1 MRKLHI
7 LVIRSYLGPLVMTFF
22 IALFIL
28 LMQFLWKYIDD
39 LVGKGL
45 EWYIIAE
52 LLFYASSTFVPL
64 ALPLAVLLSSIMT
77 FGNLGEHYE
86 LVAMKASG
94 ISLRKIMSPLIV
106 VSVAIS
112 VFAFLFSNNVLPV
125 ANLKFKSL
133 LYDVRQQKLALNI
146 KEGVFYNGIENFVI
160 RVGQK
165 DPDGQTIH
173 DVMIYNHSDQL
184 GNTRLTTA
192 QSGKMR
198 MTADQHYLQFTL
210 FDGIDYQEKT
220 DQRSY
225 RKTRPFQITHFGET
239 VRYFDLGS
247 FALNRTDEVFF
258 KSNYQMMNMS
268 QLQYTLDSL
277 QRDLQKRYTDFPGM
291 VASRSYHLSRC
302 DTIMSVSK
310 TLPGQ
315 LITKANQADKKRII
329 EEAIAQATAN
339 REFVFNSKEDWKSR
353 EETLYKHQI
362 AWHQKLSLSFACL
375 VFFFIGAPLG
385 AIIRKGGLGLPVV
398 ISTLLFITYHI
409 ISITFEKY
417 TRAGLLPAWQGMWI
431 ASMILLPVGVFLTR
445 KATLDSPLLDMES
458 WNRFMKK
465 IFPEKIEKWVNRNLR
480 FQEPTKG

>member
-458 WNRFMKK
+458 WNRFMKN

>member
-94 ISLRKIMSPLIV
+94 ISLRKIMLPLIV

-277 QRDLQKRYTDFPGM
+277 QRDVQKRYTDFPGM

-315 LITKANQADKKRII
+315 LIAKANQADKKRII

-480 FQEPTKG
+480 FQEPIKG